1 MALTHCRSNLP
12 CTGAASAA
20 SLDEQALALLLLLR
34 SGATHQL
41 IPKLAAYVANPS
53 QAGGSVGW
61 FSMYPS
67 EAAQGLAGVALA
79 AYDEARGSTKPDVE
93 LFADVNGLT
102 VLEVGLVGSGRVW
115 CHVLRVVRWARAHV

>member
-1 MALTHCRSNLP
+1 MCVSLNAFPSGPAPGSRLP
-12 CTGAASAA
+12 AGAASAA

-53 QAGGSVGW
+53 QGGGRVGW
-61 FSMYPS
+61 FAVYAS
-67 EAAQGLAGVALA
+67 EDALGLAAAALS

-102 VLEVGLVGSGRVW
+102 VLEVR
-115 CHVLRVVRWARAHV
+115 RRWRGAA